1 MAHRSPTR
9 RLLTAAQEVELSR
22 RIERGDVAAKE
33 QMVEANLRLVYAIAA
48 SYRGQGVAVE
58 DLVQEGTVGLVRAV
72 EKFDH
77 RRGLKFSTY
86 AVWWIRRGVINAVRE
101 ARPIRIPARARR
113 QLAEIRS
120 AESELRR
127 SGAGKATVHA
137 IAERTGLSADRV
149 RVLQGAAQVT
159 ASLDD
164 GVGEDG
170 TPLHEFVS
178 DPDAVDPWQHVD
190 GEATRRQLSSML
202 KLLPQRHREV
212 LVRRY
217 GIDGQGGAP
226 HAEIGASLGV
236 GEERSRQLE
245 REALHRLRE
254 LGGGRRAA

>member
-1 MAHRSPTR
+1 MHPSRTR
-9 RLLTAAQEVELSR
+9 RLLTPAEEVELSR

-33 QMVEANLRLVYAIAA
+33 QMVEANLRLVRAVAA
-48 SYRGQGVAVE
+48 SYRGHGVPFE

-86 AVWWIRRGVINAVRE
+86 AVWWIRRGVMNAVRE
-101 ARPIRIPARARR
+101 ARPIRIPARAGR

-127 SGAGKATVHA
+127 SGAGKATIQA
-137 IAERTGLSADRV
+137 IAEHTGLSVDRV

-164 GVGEDG
+164 GVGEDR
-170 TPLHEFVS
+170 TPMHEFVS
-178 DPDAVDPWQHVD
+178 DPNALDPWQHAD
-190 GEATRRQLSSML
+190 SEATRREVWSML
-202 KLLPQRHREV
+202 KLLPARHREV

-217 GIDGQGGAP
+217 GIDGQGGAA

-236 GEERSRQLE
+236 GEERSRQIE

-254 LGGGRRAA
+254 LGGGQRVA